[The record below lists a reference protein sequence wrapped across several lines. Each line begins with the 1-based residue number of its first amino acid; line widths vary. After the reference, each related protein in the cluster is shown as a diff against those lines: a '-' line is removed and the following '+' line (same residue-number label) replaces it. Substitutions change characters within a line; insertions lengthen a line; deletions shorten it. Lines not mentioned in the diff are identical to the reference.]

1 MARSRQHHCLT
12 CPSAVT
18 AGFLTTPFLSGVTST
33 AIFANIGDEVM
44 AHNGFLSAYLSVRTA
59 ILALLKTLTSSR
71 GDGPWTFYVTGHSL
85 GGALATIFAYECAEL
100 KMGEVVVY
108 TYGSPRVG
116 NAAFVESFHRLVGK
130 VMVLLRPKDLT
141 IILLQTRMLSH
152 QRMDQSG
159 PSLRM

>member
-1 MARSRQHHCLT
+1 MVTRGAIFGLFLARSRQHHCLT

-44 AHNGFLSAYLSVRTA
+44 AHSGFLSAYLSVRTA

-85 GGALATIFAYECAEL
+85 GGAL
-100 KMGEVVVY
+100 
-108 TYGSPRVG
+108 P
-116 NAAFVESFHRLVGK
+116 
-130 VMVLLRPKDLT
+130 
-141 IILLQTRMLSH
+141 
-152 QRMDQSG
+152 
-159 PSLRM
+159 PSLRTSARNLSG